1 MIARRFALPTLQP
14 LPGVETN
21 PGFELTFICAG
32 HPYKAFVRARNM
44 QAASEEALIE
54 LAQQCPDF
62 DPSEARLTASIQT
75 R

>member
-1 MIARRFALPTLQP
+1 MIRRLAMPTLAP
-14 LPGVETN
+14 LPGAATN
-21 PGFELTFICAG
+21 PGFDLTFICAG
-32 HPYKAFVRARNM
+32 HSYKAFVRARNT

-62 DPSEARLTASIQT
+62 DPENARLTSSIQT